1 MKSAGDLYRQIEDL
15 DNIRLAF
22 LKAARGKQARRDV
35 IVFRAK
41 FEENIARLSA
51 QLKERN
57 PDIGHYRY
65 FQVFDP
71 KQRLICAASFPERV
85 LHHAMMNVCEPVL
98 ESYAVSDS
106 YACRK
111 GKGGQKA
118 ILRAQEFCRRFDWF
132 LKLDIR
138 KYFDSID
145 HAILLTALTR
155 RFREKDVL
163 LLFEKILASYEVE
176 PGKGLP
182 IGNLVSQHLA
192 NFYLSVFD
200 HWIKEERKE
209 RGYVRYMDD
218 FLIFGH
224 DWDQLMHKELPAIR
238 EFLSTRLSLSV
249 KPDIQ
254 MNRCARGIPFLGFR
268 VFPQKILLAPRS
280 KRRFV
285 NKFRCYESRWQRGEW
300 SEEQLVR
307 YMEPLL
313 EFTRFADSNG
323 FRGNVISRFGVLS

>member
-1 MKSAGDLYRQIEDL
+1 MKSVGDLYRQMADR

-22 LKAARGKQARRDV
+22 LKAARGKQARCDV
-35 IVFRAK
+35 IDFRAN
-41 FEENIARLSA
+41 FDENIEILYS
-51 QLKERN
+51 QMEERN

-71 KQRLICAASFPERV
+71 KKRLICAASFPERV
-85 LHHAMMNVCEPVL
+85 LHHAMMSVCEPVL
-98 ESYAVSDS
+98 ESYAIADS

-118 ILRAQEFCRRFDWF
+118 VLRAKEFAGRFDWF

-145 HAILLTALTR
+145 HGILLAALAR
-155 RFREKDVL
+155 RFREKDIL
-163 LLFEKILASYEVE
+163 LLFEKIMASYQIEA
-176 PGKGLP
+176 GKGLP

-200 HWIKEERKE
+200 HWIKEERKV

-224 DWDQLMHKELPAIR
+224 DRDQLMDEELPAIKD
-238 EFLSTRLSLSV
+238 FTQSRLSLTV

-254 MNRCARGIPFLGFR
+254 MNRCAGGIPFLGYR
-268 VFPQKILLAPRS
+268 VFPQKILLTPHS

-285 NKFRCYESRWQRGEW
+285 NKFRCYEGRWQKGEW
-300 SEEQLVR
+300 SVDEHIR
-307 YMEPLL
+307 HMEPLI
-313 EFTRFADSNG
+313 EFTRFADCVG
-323 FRGNVISRFGVLS
+323 FRNNVVSRFGVLS